1 MATQTSRH
9 SARLLCYSALMC
21 ALIIVSTLWIRFPI
35 PGTDVMFTTQVFLAG
50 GQAFSLGQ
58 LLPPRYCLYTLLL
71 YVGMGLAGVP
81 VFSSICGPAVL
92 STPSFGYLLGFIV
105 AAPAEAFFRQK
116 MQKKQ
121 SRDFLA
127 ALLGIVVIY
136 AVALPYVAILKGAF
150 LSAPVPFSVLMYSY
164 FLVFLPLDLVKAF
177 LAGLL
182 GRRLRIALRMN

>member
-21 ALIIVSTLWIRFPI
+21 TLIIVSTLWIRFPI
-35 PGTDVMFTTQVFLAG
+35 PGTDVMFTTQVFFVL
-50 GQAFSLGQ
+50 LCGQ

-71 YVGMGLAGVP
+71 YV
-81 VFSSICGPAVL
+81 CGPAVL
-92 STPSFGYLLGFIV
+92 STPSFGYLLGFVV

>member
-1 MATQTSRH
+1 
-9 SARLLCYSALMC
+9 
-21 ALIIVSTLWIRFPI
+21 
-35 PGTDVMFTTQVFLAG
+35 
-50 GQAFSLGQ
+50 
-58 LLPPRYCLYTLLL
+58 
-71 YVGMGLAGVP
+71 MGLAGVP

>member
-1 MATQTSRH
+1 MATQTSRQ
-9 SARLLCYSALMC
+9 SAKLLCYSALMC

-35 PGTDVMFTTQVFLAG
+35 PGTDVLFTTQVFFVL
-50 GQAFSLGQ
+50 LCGQ

-71 YVGMGLAGVP
+71 YVGMGLGGASGI
-81 VFSSICGPAVL
+81 FQRLRSQRSFHAFLWLSAWLHCCG
-92 STPSFGYLLGFIV
+92 SRRSFL
-105 AAPAEAFFRQK
+105 PAENA
-116 MQKKQ
+116 KKA

-136 AVALPYVAILKGAF
+136 AVALPYVALLKGVF
-150 LSAPVPFSVLMYSY
+150 LSAPVPFSVLMVSY

-182 GRRLRIALRMN
+182 GRRLRMALRLN

>member
-1 MATQTSRH
+1 
-9 SARLLCYSALMC
+9 MC
-21 ALIIVSTLWIRFPI
+21 TLIIVSTLWIRFPS
-35 PGTDVMFTTQVFLAG
+35 PGTDVMFTTQVFFVL
-50 GQAFSLGQ
+50 LCGQ

>member
-35 PGTDVMFTTQVFLAG
+35 PGTDVMFTTQVFFVL
-50 GQAFSLGQ
+50 LCGQ

-116 MQKKQ
+116 MKKKQ

-182 GRRLRIALRMN
+182 GLRLRIALRMN

>member
-1 MATQTSRH
+1 
-9 SARLLCYSALMC
+9 MC
-21 ALIIVSTLWIRFPI
+21 TLIIVSTLWIRFPI
-35 PGTDVMFTTQVFLAG
+35 PGTDVLFTTQVFFVL
-50 GQAFSLGQ
+50 LCGQ

-81 VFSSICGPAVL
+81 VFSSICGPGVL
-92 STPSFGYLLGFIV
+92 STPSFGYLLGFIA

-136 AVALPYVAILKGAF
+136 AVALPYVALLKGVF
-150 LSAPVPFSVLMYSY
+150 LSAPVPFSVLMSSY

-182 GRRLRIALRMN
+182 GRRLRLALRLN

>member
-35 PGTDVMFTTQVFLAG
+35 PGTDVMFTTQVFFVL
-50 GQAFSLGQ
+50 LCGQ

-92 STPSFGYLLGFIV
+92 STPSFGYLLGFVV

-182 GRRLRIALRMN
+182 GRRLRIALRMNYND

>member
-1 MATQTSRH
+1 MLFRSYVCADYRVHTVDSFPHSRYGCNVH
-9 SARLLCYSALMC
+9 HA
-21 ALIIVSTLWIRFPI
+21 
-35 PGTDVMFTTQVFLAG
+35 GFLRA
-50 GQAFSLGQ
+50 SLRPAAAAP
-58 LLPPRYCLYTLLL
+58 LLPVYASSVCRHGFGRRP
-71 YVGMGLAGVP
+71 GV
-81 VFSSICGPAVL
+81 FPAVL

>member
-35 PGTDVMFTTQVFLAG
+35 PGTDVMFTTQVFFVL
-50 GQAFSLGQ
+50 LCGQ

-116 MQKKQ
+116 MQK
-121 SRDFLA
+121 
-127 ALLGIVVIY
+127 
-136 AVALPYVAILKGAF
+136 
-150 LSAPVPFSVLMYSY
+150 
-164 FLVFLPLDLVKAF
+164 
-177 LAGLL
+177 
-182 GRRLRIALRMN
+182 

>member
-35 PGTDVMFTTQVFLAG
+35 PGTDVMFTTQVFFVL
-50 GQAFSLGQ
+50 LCGQ

-92 STPSFGYLLGFIV
+92 STPSFINSWNQFMFPLVLTSQEESFTLPLALNYFT
-105 AAPAEAFFRQK
+105 AAFRFDYPALF
-116 MQKKQ
+116 
-121 SRDFLA
+121 A
-127 ALLGIVVIY
+127 ALTITV
-136 AVALPYVAILKGAF
+136 LPTIITFFLMSDRIIAGMAGGAIKG
-150 LSAPVPFSVLMYSY
+150 
-164 FLVFLPLDLVKAF
+164 
-177 LAGLL
+177 
-182 GRRLRIALRMN
+182 

>member
-1 MATQTSRH
+1 MSPMAIQTSRH

-35 PGTDVMFTTQVFLAG
+35 PGTDVMFTTQVFFVL
-50 GQAFSLGQ
+50 LCGQ

-92 STPSFGYLLGFIV
+92 STPSFGYLLGFVV

-136 AVALPYVAILKGAF
+136 AVALPYVALLKGAF

>member
-1 MATQTSRH
+1 MSPMAIQTSRH

-35 PGTDVMFTTQVFLAG
+35 PGTDVMFTTQVFFVL
-50 GQAFSLGQ
+50 LCGQ

>member
-1 MATQTSRH
+1 MSPMAIQTSRH

-35 PGTDVMFTTQVFLAG
+35 PGTDVMFTTQVFFVL
-50 GQAFSLGQ
+50 LCGQ

-92 STPSFGYLLGFIV
+92 STPSFGYLLGFVV

-136 AVALPYVAILKGAF
+136 AVALPYMALLKGAF

>member
-35 PGTDVMFTTQVFLAG
+35 PGTDVMFTTQVFFVRFA
-50 GQAFSLGQ
+50 ASCCA
-58 LLPPRYCLYTLLL
+58 PYCLYTASS
-71 YVGMGLAGVP
+71 VCRHGFGRRP

>member
-1 MATQTSRH
+1 MATQTSRQ
-9 SARLLCYSALMC
+9 SAKLLCYSALMC

-35 PGTDVMFTTQVFLAG
+35 PGTDVLFTTQVFFVL
-50 GQAFSLGQ
+50 LCGQ

-71 YVGMGLAGVP
+71 YVGIGLAGVP
-81 VFSSICGPAVL
+81 VFSRVCGPSVL

-116 MQKKQ
+116 MPKKQ

-136 AVALPYVAILKGAF
+136 AVALPYVALLKGVF
-150 LSAPVPFSVLMYSY
+150 LSAPVPFSVLMVSY

-182 GRRLRIALRMN
+182 GRRLRMALRLN

>member
-35 PGTDVMFTTQVFLAG
+35 PGTDVMFTTQVFFVL
-50 GQAFSLGQ
+50 LCGQ

-71 YVGMGLAGVP
+71 YVGMGLAGV
-81 VFSSICGPAVL
+81 PAVL